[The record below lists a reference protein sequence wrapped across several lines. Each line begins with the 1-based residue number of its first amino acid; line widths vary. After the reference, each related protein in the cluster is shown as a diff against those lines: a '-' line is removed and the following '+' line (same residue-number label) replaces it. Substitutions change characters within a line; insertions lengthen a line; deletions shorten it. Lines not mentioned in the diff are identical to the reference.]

1 MERGRYAAPPMCT
14 LLLLR
19 RVVEGVPLLLLMN
32 RDELYD
38 RPAEGPALH
47 KNDRS
52 VLAPG
57 DRRAGGTW
65 VGLNDMGLV
74 VAVSNRHEGD
84 YDSARRSRGLLC
96 REALGHASALEV
108 KDFVEEEVAEVAYNP
123 FNLVYADRGRAF
135 VTYHGEEDRTEELAG
150 EIHVMANLDVDQADQ
165 PRIRRVRTLLE
176 GVDFSDR
183 MRAVEALQRLAADHE
198 AVGGE
203 SVCLHGERA
212 GTVSSTLVG
221 VSEEFPRGSLFLYAA
236 ERPCEAAYEDYS
248 SLLEAMVG

>member
-1 MERGRYAAPPMCT
+1 MCT

-38 RPAEGPALH
+38 RPSEGPVLH
-47 KNDRS
+47 KDGRAI
-52 VLAPG
+52 LAPG
-57 DRRAGGTW
+57 DRQAGGTW
-65 VGLNDMGLV
+65 VGVNDTGLA
-74 VAVSNRHEGD
+74 VAISNRHEGA

-96 REALGHASALEV
+96 LEALGHASALEV

-135 VTYHGEEDRTEELAG
+135 VTYHGEADRTEELRG
-150 EIHVMANLDVDQADQ
+150 EVHVMANLDMDQADQ
-165 PRIRRVRTLLE
+165 PRIARVQALLE
-176 GVDFSDR
+176 GVDLSER
-183 MRAVEALQRLAADHE
+183 EEAVAALQRLAADHE
-198 AVGGE
+198 EVEGE
-203 SVCLHGERA
+203 SICLHRERA

-221 VSEEFPRGSLFLYAA
+221 VADAFPQGSFFLHAPQ
-236 ERPCEAAYEDYS
+236 RPCVAEYEDYS